1 MEEILL
7 QVAVNVLLKDGRAEF
22 SIIRNKEDLDL
33 QKMREILMGGLS
45 LLIKGEDSNEKQAQ
59 AIRDV
64 VQRLQEEFVDGDS
77 FDNVWKKEQ
86 SSQSKYLYIMKYIIT
101 ESQYNRLLSED
112 ETKAR
117 QYVRRRLPDI
127 QELIDKHMEEDD
139 PNDWDDE
146 FEYASNII
154 NMTISDLSDFD
165 YDTMDEDDVIDVIKE
180 YFAETILDH
189 YYDNVSPDDDEDEDF

>member
-1 MEEILL
+1 MDAENLLNNLLNDEFQIEVLKEVLDEITPEFINE
-7 QVAVNVLLKDGRAEF
+7 VNHKLYNDMNRKLSGMTNE
-22 SIIRNKEDLDL
+22 SIHKPPT
-33 QKMREILMGGLS
+33 
-45 LLIKGEDSNEKQAQ
+45 
-59 AIRDV
+59 
-64 VQRLQEEFVDGDS
+64 
-77 FDNVWKKEQ
+77 
-86 SSQSKYLYIMKYIIT
+86 SSQSKYLYVMKYVIT

-117 QYVRRRLPDI
+117 QYVRRRLSNI
-127 QELIDKHMEEDD
+127 EELIDKHMEEDD

-189 YYDNVSPDDDEDEDF
+189 YYDNVSPDDDEDEEDDF

>member
-1 MEEILL
+1 
-7 QVAVNVLLKDGRAEF
+7 
-22 SIIRNKEDLDL
+22 
-33 QKMREILMGGLS
+33 
-45 LLIKGEDSNEKQAQ
+45 
-59 AIRDV
+59 
-64 VQRLQEEFVDGDS
+64 
-77 FDNVWKKEQ
+77 
-86 SSQSKYLYIMKYIIT
+86 MKYIIT

-127 QELIDKHMEEDD
+127 EELIDKHMEEDD

-165 YDTMDEDDVIDVIKE
+165 YDTMDEDDVTDVIKE

-189 YYDNVSPDDDEDEDF
+189 YYDNVSPDDDEDEEDDF